1 MCVSGVGNLID
12 FIFEWGTVLERIRV
26 RESKMRYQIEKLV
39 RLVRESPNAIPKV
52 RRLRLSD
59 VSIRPF
65 DIWVESPEFSS

>member
-1 MCVSGVGNLID
+1 MI
-12 FIFEWGTVLERIRV
+12 EWGTVLERIRV

-65 DIWVESPEFSS
+65 DTWVESPELSS